1 MKQPLRPRFL
11 ILFISTLALFTG
23 GGFYVGSE
31 GLLDKLRQVRS
42 HDVLILTENKN
53 LFSPRLMNELQKQLP
68 LQFKVVVAS
77 DPDTFVELAA
87 SADILWAR
95 KDWILKTELRLTDFK
110 SNHQLDQRLARALSA
125 DFFSPTDTSSTLLP
139 ILWTLP
145 VIRIKAKTI
154 NVPNLEALV
163 KLPGEKSWPFWGIE
177 DFFSGFRF
185 PPPLPTPTQGPTWT
199 LLPSSMIPIDLESR
213 TDFWFPSQ
221 RIRPLVV
228 CLSFVENGKLPL
240 SIKEDMVIKLM
251 EPRFIA
257 KIATETGL
265 ATTIVQAEELLPPW
279 QRASSLRKIGLNRL
293 QKP

>member
-1 MKQPLRPRFL
+1 MKQPWRPRFL

-23 GGFYVGSE
+23 GGFYVGSK
-31 GLLDKLRQVRS
+31 GLLDKFRQVRS
-42 HDVLILTENKN
+42 YDVLILTENEN

-77 DPDTFVELAA
+77 DPDTFIEMAA
-87 SADILWAR
+87 GADILWAR

-110 SNHQLDQRLARALSA
+110 SNHQVDQMLSRSLSA
-125 DFFSPTDTSSTLLP
+125 DFFNPIDTSSTLLP

-145 VIRIKAKTI
+145 IIRIKNKTAA
-154 NVPNLEALV
+154 VEGLEALV
-163 KLPGEKSWPFWGIE
+163 KLPGEMNWPFWGLE

-185 PPPLPTPTQGPTWT
+185 PAVITASAQGPTWT
-199 LLPSSMIPIDLESR
+199 LLPSSLIPVDLESK

-228 CLSFVENGKLPL
+228 CLSFVENGKIPL
-240 SIKEDMVIKLM
+240 SLKENMIAKLM
-251 EPRFIA
+251 EPRFVA
-257 KIATETGL
+257 KIAAETGL

-293 QKP
+293 QRP